1 MDSGTEKLEIHLE
14 YPVSIETIL
23 SMSFNIEG
31 FKSVFEFIID
41 ILRRHEG
48 LLGKSHENEI
58 MNKHLTDEMKDLKAR
73 FGSLDDLIKAL
84 QESHVRLDK
93 RVTVLEEEKEVR
105 AIFEQNATENI
116 AKLQSDVRENQ
127 DQISAHDTTLNEVLE
142 KISRLEDQNELRGK
156 FEKNTTES
164 IERLENDVKDNKEQ
178 VAAHE
183 LSLAELLEKIS
194 KIEDEVGKSLRLLD
208 GFKQEM
214 EDMSSKLERNK
225 KLVVETKEKVDS
237 QGGKII
243 DHEKRIHELE
253 LDMQQAL
260 KAINSLGGEVEQI
273 SKPVET
279 VMQVQEIVVD
289 NTRVDMLNDDL
300 NKLSS
305 LLKDLDLR
313 VRETEDGLG
322 KTKTVADRADVLS
335 KNLENEFKK
344 LMEALRRLES
354 SNRSEADSRVNTGSG
369 VSNDE
374 LDHLRRALKSL
385 EDMVKGKLSGEYASK
400 DDFKN
405 LNNQLKDLDA
415 KFRAM
420 EDILNKTRAMAERAD
435 AMSKILENELKKGND
450 SQRRSE
456 PVHRPEPENRNRS
469 SAPGASHEEL
479 DQLRKMLRALE
490 EAMKGKM
497 SIEDM
502 QKMYNELK
510 ARADDHGSR
519 LTALEFS
526 IKQRVLRSELD
537 DLLKGHEGGGGKQLA
552 KIDDSIDPSKLTS
565 LSRRVGTLEEH
576 MKFLIL
582 PEGFDL
588 LMVTN
593 ILLKV
598 QQETKDHKEKGE
610 KNYKDLWN
618 KIREFE
624 ESLNKKAGLDKLK
637 ELEEML
643 LQKLRDLADEF
654 SKRFAEKTETKR
666 ALKFLEKL
674 IKETESIKI
683 VRDGEDAMLARKPL
697 GGWSCASCQKDL
709 EKLMGKIAP
718 YQPWNKLPYR
728 DPADRIARAGPGFS
742 RMLATVQPEF
752 LTSRNKHTPYNA
764 TITSNID
771 EETSEGRN
779 AFPPVKKQGEWPFT
793 SL

>member
-1 MDSGTEKLEIHLE
+1 MDSGTEKLEIRLE

-31 FKSVFEFIID
+31 FKTVFEFIID

-58 MNKHLTDEMKDLKAR
+58 MNKLLSDEMKDLKAR

-84 QESHVRLDK
+84 QESHLGLDR

-105 AIFEQNATENI
+105 AIFEQNTTENI
-116 AKLQSDVRENQ
+116 GKLQSDVKENQ
-127 DQISAHDTTLNEVLE
+127 DQISAHETTLTEVLE

-156 FEKNTTES
+156 FEKNATES

-322 KTKTVADRADVLS
+322 KTKTVADRADTLS
-335 KNLENEFKK
+335 KSLENEIKK
-344 LMEALRRLES
+344 LLDALRRLES
-354 SNRSEADSRVNTGSG
+354 ANRSEVEPRVNNTGSG
-369 VSNDE
+369 VSSDE
-374 LDHLRRALKSL
+374 LDHLRRALKAL

-400 DDFKN
+400 DDLKHLSN
-405 LNNQLKDLDA
+405 LLKDLDA

-450 SQRRSE
+450 SRRSE
-456 PVHRPEPENRNRS
+456 PVHRPEVENRNRS

-479 DQLRKMLRALE
+479 EQLRKSLRALE

-537 DLLKGHEGGGGKQLA
+537 ELLKGHEGGKQLA
-552 KIDDSIDPSKLTS
+552 KIDDNIDPSKLTS

-598 QQETKDHKEKGE
+598 QQESKDHKEKGE

-618 KIREFE
+618 KMREFE

-654 SKRFAEKTETKR
+654 SKRFAEKSETKR

-718 YQPWNKLPYR
+718 YQPWNRLPYR

-764 TITSNID
+764 TLTSNID
-771 EETSEGRN
+771 EETSEGRSG
-779 AFPPVKKQGEWPFT
+779 FPPVKKQGEWPFT